1 MPPSPVFGGGQPMNN
16 LEAKT
21 IIDLLADGIDPTT
34 GEQLPEDHFL
44 NRRDCIRALSLASNA
59 LGAGPK
65 RTRSYPE
72 NYGAPW
78 LETDDQVLRQMHS
91 EGIDVGKMAAHLRRT
106 RSGIKGRLNRLG
118 LLTNEQ

>member
-1 MPPSPVFGGGQPMNN
+1 MNS

-21 IIDLLADGIDPTT
+21 ILDLLADGIDPTT

-44 NRRDCIRALSLASNA
+44 NHRDCVRALSLASNA
-59 LGAGPK
+59 LGAAPK
-65 RTRSYPE
+65 RARSYPE

-78 LETDDQVLRQMHS
+78 LEVDDQVLSKMHS
-91 EGIDVGKMAAHLRRT
+91 EGIDFGKMAAHLRRT

-118 LLTNEQ
+118 LLVDPKEDV